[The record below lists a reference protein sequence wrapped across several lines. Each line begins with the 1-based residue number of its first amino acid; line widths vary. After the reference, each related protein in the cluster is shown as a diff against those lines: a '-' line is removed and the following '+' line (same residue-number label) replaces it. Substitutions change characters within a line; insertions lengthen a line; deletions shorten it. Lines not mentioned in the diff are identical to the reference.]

1 MKNLMKI
8 IQHLAGITML
18 VLLLF
23 SCSSNPTDV
32 TGQIKDA
39 NNELMAAITQGD
51 TTALAAFYTADAKIF
66 PANNQIFDG
75 QAAIGKFWTI
85 TMQMGIKKVLF
96 ETVTAQ
102 KFGNL
107 AIEEGNYSLFVTGDQ
122 MVDQGKYIATWKQ
135 EGGKWKVF
143 RDIWNNSTPAPLKR
157 ASFNDTVLIV
167 LNQVKPDKV
176 AQFEDFNK
184 NYLSPA
190 GAEINP
196 QAKATVRMQKPV
208 GNNADGTFTYVYLMD
223 PFKGNLNYEIEYTLN
238 AKFGKE
244 KADEYMKMY
253 LDCLEGGNSKAMFLT
268 ETNW

>member
-1 MKNLMKI
+1 MKNLTRNILRITGI
-8 IQHLAGITML
+8 IML

-23 SCSSNPTDV
+23 SCNSNPTDV
-32 TGQIKDA
+32 TSQIKEA
-39 NNELMAAITQGD
+39 NTELMNAFAKGD

-66 PANNQIFDG
+66 PANNQILDG
-75 QAAIGKFWTI
+75 QAAISKFWTI

-96 ETVTAQ
+96 ETTTAQ

-107 AIEEGNYSLFVTGDQ
+107 AIEEGIYSLFVQGDQ

-143 RDIWNNSTPAPLKR
+143 RDIWNNSTPPPVKR
-157 ASFNDTVLIV
+157 ASANDSVLIV
-167 LNQVKPDKV
+167 LNHVKPDKV

-190 GAEINP
+190 GAETNP

-208 GNNADGTFTYVYLMD
+208 SKNVDGTYTYVYLMD
-223 PFKGNLNYEIEYTLN
+223 PYKGSLNYEIYYSLS
-238 AKFGKE
+238 AKYGKE

-253 LDCLEGGNSKAMFLT
+253 IDCLVGGTSKVMLLT